1 MDTTL
6 RIGIIGGGQM
16 GTALVKGILHAGVAD
31 ASEITVS
38 DVIASARE
46 RLHAESG
53 VRTTNDNTEA
63 AKNADV
69 VVIALK
75 PQVAAEALEP
85 VAGKLMPTQTVL
97 SIMAGVPTGKLEHW
111 LSGDDEAAQPVHVV
125 RAMPNTPALIGEGM
139 AAISR
144 GAHAKDADMNRAE
157 RILAAV
163 GRVVRVDEKQLDA
176 VTGLSGSGPGYVY
189 TVIEALADGG
199 VKVGLPKPLALELAA
214 QTVLGAARMV
224 LETEEHPAVLRDRV
238 TSPGGTTIA
247 GLHAMEAAGIRNALM
262 QAVEAAARRSRELG
276 E

>member
-31 ASEITVS
+31 ASDITVS

-97 SIMAGVPTGKLEHW
+97 SIMAGVPTGKLERW
-111 LSGDDEAAQPVHVV
+111 LSGEDEAAQPVHVV

>member
-97 SIMAGVPTGKLEHW
+97 SIMAGVPTGKLERW
-111 LSGDDEAAQPVHVV
+111 LSGEDEAAQPVHVV

>member
-97 SIMAGVPTGKLEHW
+97 SIMAGVPTGKLERW

>member
-97 SIMAGVPTGKLEHW
+97 SIMAGVPTGKLERW
-111 LSGDDEAAQPVHVV
+111 LSGDDEAANPVHVV

>member
-46 RLHAESG
+46 RLHTESG

-97 SIMAGVPTGKLEHW
+97 SIMAGVPTGKLERW
-111 LSGDDEAAQPVHVV
+111 LSGDDEAANPVHVV

>member
-1 MDTTL
+1 
-6 RIGIIGGGQM
+6 
-16 GTALVKGILHAGVAD
+16 
-31 ASEITVS
+31 
-38 DVIASARE
+38 
-46 RLHAESG
+46 
-53 VRTTNDNTEA
+53 
-63 AKNADV
+63 
-69 VVIALK
+69 
-75 PQVAAEALEP
+75 
-85 VAGKLMPTQTVL
+85 LMPTQTVL
-97 SIMAGVPTGKLEHW
+97 SIMAGVPTGKLERW

>member
-97 SIMAGVPTGKLEHW
+97 SIMAGVPTGKLERW
-111 LSGDDEAAQPVHVV
+111 LSGDDEAANPVHVV

-144 GAHAKDADMNRAE
+144 GAHATDADMNRAE

-176 VTGLSGSGPGYVY
+176 VIGLSGSGPGYVY